1 MKNKTQNPLELEW
14 RRMSLRYNAA
24 IDQYQESDRQ
34 GKPDPEAMA
43 RMRDALIELARV
55 AEWNRQVILATRK
68 PC

>member
-1 MKNKTQNPLELEW
+1 
-14 RRMSLRYNAA
+14 MSLRYNAA

>member
-55 AEWNRQVILATRK
+55 AEWNRQVILATRE